1 MKKSIILSLV
11 ALMFSAVSFAQEAP
25 QNEQP
30 QERKAPT
37 VEEIAK
43 RRADRMR
50 NELLLGN
57 DQYDKVYKLCLAQA
71 KKDKARQE
79 AVKAE
84 KEAFNKDMKKILN
97 EAQSE
102 RYDHMQRP
110 RWNNRRGPQARGPQH
125 RPQFGPG
132 QKAPF
137 QNPPFELKKGGK
149 IEPSREEIMRKRKMF
164 DDVQQQPEQAPQADA
179 EVNMSDLAAN
189 DNIMTNVIS
198 LDMMA
203 SVEADLL
210 G

>member
-1 MKKSIILSLV
+1 MRKSIYLSLIAIIFSV
-11 ALMFSAVSFAQEAP
+11 ASFAQKAS
-25 QNEQP
+25 NEQAN
-30 QERKAPT
+30 ERKAPT

-43 RRADRMR
+43 RRADRLR

-57 DQYDKVYKLCLAQA
+57 DQYDKVYKLCLQKA

-79 AVKAE
+79 EMKAE
-84 KEAFNKDMKKILN
+84 REAFNKDMKGILN

-102 RYDHMQRP
+102 RYEQMQKPRMRGPQPQMQRRKVDFRNGPQLKQPPFHMQR
-110 RWNNRRGPQARGPQH
+110 G
-125 RPQFGPG
+125 G
-132 QKAPF
+132 QI
-137 QNPPFELKKGGK
+137 Q
-149 IEPSREEIMRKRKMF
+149 PSREQIMRKRKMY

-179 EVNMSDLAAN
+179 GVKMSDLTAYN
-189 DNIMTNVIS
+189 NSMTKVIS

>member
-1 MKKSIILSLV
+1 MKKSIYLSLIALLFSV
-11 ALMFSAVSFAQEAP
+11 ASFAQEAN
-25 QNEQP
+25 NEQAN
-30 QERKAPT
+30 ERKAPT

-43 RRADRMR
+43 RRADRLR

-71 KKDKARQE
+71 KKDMARRE
-79 AVKAE
+79 EMKAE
-84 KEAFNKDMKKILN
+84 KEAFNKNMKGILN

-102 RYDHMQRP
+102 RYEQMQKPRMRAPQHNMQR
-110 RWNNRRGPQARGPQH
+110 RKVDFRNGPQLRQ
-125 RPQFGPG
+125 
-132 QKAPF
+132 
-137 QNPPFELKKGGK
+137 PPFNMQRGGQ
-149 IEPSREEIMRKRKMF
+149 IQPSREQIMRKRKMY

-179 EVNMSDLAAN
+179 GVKMSDLTAN
-189 DNIMTNVIS
+189 NNIMANVIS

>member
-1 MKKSIILSLV
+1 MRKSIYLSLIALFFSV
-11 ALMFSAVSFAQEAP
+11 ASFAQEAS
-25 QNEQP
+25 NEQTN
-30 QERKAPT
+30 ERKAPT

-43 RRADRMR
+43 RRADRLR

-57 DQYDKVYKLCLAQA
+57 DQYDKVYKLCLQKA

-79 AVKAE
+79 EMQAE
-84 KEAFNKDMKKILN
+84 KEAFNKNMKGILN

-102 RYDHMQRP
+102 RYEQMQKPRMRGPQPQMQRRRVDFRNGPQLKQPPFHMQR
-110 RWNNRRGPQARGPQH
+110 G
-125 RPQFGPG
+125 G
-132 QKAPF
+132 QI
-137 QNPPFELKKGGK
+137 Q
-149 IEPSREEIMRKRKMF
+149 PSREQIMRKRKMF

-179 EVNMSDLAAN
+179 EVNMSDLTAN
-189 DNIMTNVIS
+189 NNIMANVIS

>member
-1 MKKSIILSLV
+1 MKKSIYLSLIALLFSV
-11 ALMFSAVSFAQEAP
+11 ASFAQEAN
-25 QNEQP
+25 NEQAN
-30 QERKAPT
+30 ERKAPT

-43 RRADRMR
+43 RRADRLR

-57 DQYDKVYKLCLAQA
+57 DQYDKVYKLCLQKA

-79 AVKAE
+79 EMKAE
-84 KEAFNKDMKKILN
+84 KEAFNKNMKGILN

-102 RYDHMQRP
+102 RYEQMQKPRMRAPQHNMQR
-110 RWNNRRGPQARGPQH
+110 RKVDFRNGPQLRQ
-125 RPQFGPG
+125 
-132 QKAPF
+132 
-137 QNPPFELKKGGK
+137 PPFNMQRGGQ
-149 IEPSREEIMRKRKMF
+149 IQPSREQIMRKRKMF

-179 EVNMSDLAAN
+179 GVKMSDLTAYN
-189 DNIMTNVIS
+189 NSMTKVIS

>member
-1 MKKSIILSLV
+1 MKKSIYLSLI
-11 ALMFSAVSFAQEAP
+11 ALMFSVASFAQEAEN
-25 QNEQP
+25 NEQP
-30 QERKAPT
+30 KERKVPT

-43 RRADRMR
+43 HKADRLR
-50 NELLLGN
+50 NDLLLGN

-79 AVKAE
+79 EMKAE
-84 KEAFNKDMKKILN
+84 KEAFSKDMKKILN

-110 RWNNRRGPQARGPQH
+110 RWNNRRGPQAQGPQH
-125 RPQFGPG
+125 PQFGPG
-132 QKAPF
+132 PKAPF

-164 DDVQQQPEQAPQADA
+164 DDVKPQEQPAQTPKANTEP
-179 EVNMSDLAAN
+179 NMSDLTAYN
-189 DNIMTNVIS
+189 NVVS

>member
-1 MKKSIILSLV
+1 MKKSIYLSLIALLFSV
-11 ALMFSAVSFAQEAP
+11 ASFAQEAS
-25 QNEQP
+25 NEQTN
-30 QERKAPT
+30 ERKAPT

-43 RRADRMR
+43 RRADRLR

-57 DQYDKVYKLCLAQA
+57 DQYDKVYKLCLQKA

-79 AVKAE
+79 EMQAE
-84 KEAFNKDMKKILN
+84 REAFNKDMKGILN

-102 RYDHMQRP
+102 RFEQMQKPRMRGPQPQMQRRRVDFRNGPQLKQPPFHMQR
-110 RWNNRRGPQARGPQH
+110 G
-125 RPQFGPG
+125 G
-132 QKAPF
+132 QI
-137 QNPPFELKKGGK
+137 Q
-149 IEPSREEIMRKRKMF
+149 PSREQIMRKRKMF

-179 EVNMSDLAAN
+179 GVKMSDLTAN
-189 DNIMTNVIS
+189 NNIMANVIS

>member
-1 MKKSIILSLV
+1 MRKSIYLSFIALFFSV
-11 ALMFSAVSFAQEAP
+11 ASFAQEAS
-25 QNEQP
+25 NEQAN
-30 QERKAPT
+30 ERKVPT

-43 RRADRMR
+43 RRADRLR

-79 AVKAE
+79 EMKTE
-84 KEAFNKDMKKILN
+84 KEAFAKDMEGILN

-102 RYDHMQRP
+102 RFEQMQKPRMRAPQQNMQRRKVDFRNGPQLKQPPFHMQR
-110 RWNNRRGPQARGPQH
+110 G
-125 RPQFGPG
+125 G
-132 QKAPF
+132 QI
-137 QNPPFELKKGGK
+137 Q
-149 IEPSREEIMRKRKMF
+149 PSREQIMRKRKMY
-164 DDVQQQPEQAPQADA
+164 DDVQQQPEQSPQADA
-179 EVNMSDLAAN
+179 EVNMSDLTAN
-189 DNIMTNVIS
+189 NNSMTKVIS

>member
-1 MKKSIILSLV
+1 MRKSIYLSLIALLFSV
-11 ALMFSAVSFAQEAP
+11 ASFAQEAS
-25 QNEQP
+25 NEQTN
-30 QERKAPT
+30 ERKAPT

-43 RRADRMR
+43 RRADRLR

-57 DQYDKVYKLCLAQA
+57 DQYDKVYKLCLQKA

-79 AVKAE
+79 EMQAE
-84 KEAFNKDMKKILN
+84 REAFNKDMKGILN

-102 RYDHMQRP
+102 RYEQMQKPRMRAPQHNMQRRKVDFRNGPQLKQPPFHMQR
-110 RWNNRRGPQARGPQH
+110 G
-125 RPQFGPG
+125 G
-132 QKAPF
+132 QI
-137 QNPPFELKKGGK
+137 Q
-149 IEPSREEIMRKRKMF
+149 PSREQIMRKRKMF

-179 EVNMSDLAAN
+179 RVKMSDLTAN
-189 DNIMTNVIS
+189 NNIMANVIS

>member
-1 MKKSIILSLV
+1 MRKSIYLSFIALFFSV
-11 ALMFSAVSFAQEAP
+11 ASFAQEAS
-25 QNEQP
+25 NEQAN
-30 QERKAPT
+30 ERKAPT

-43 RRADRMR
+43 RRADRLR

-57 DQYDKVYKLCLAQA
+57 DQYDKVYKLCLQKA

-79 AVKAE
+79 EMKAE
-84 KEAFNKDMKKILN
+84 KEAFNKNMKGILN

-102 RYDHMQRP
+102 RYEQMQKPRMHPNRPQMQRRRVDFRNGPQLKQPPFHMQR
-110 RWNNRRGPQARGPQH
+110 G
-125 RPQFGPG
+125 G
-132 QKAPF
+132 QI
-137 QNPPFELKKGGK
+137 Q
-149 IEPSREEIMRKRKMF
+149 PSREQIMRKRKMF

-179 EVNMSDLAAN
+179 EVNMSDLTAN
-189 DNIMTNVIS
+189 NNIMANVIS

>member
-1 MKKSIILSLV
+1 MRKSIYLSFIALFFSV
-11 ALMFSAVSFAQEAP
+11 ASFAQEAS
-25 QNEQP
+25 NEQTN
-30 QERKAPT
+30 ERKAPT

-43 RRADRMR
+43 RRADRLR

-57 DQYDKVYKLCLAQA
+57 DQYDKVYKLCLQKA

-79 AVKAE
+79 EMQAE
-84 KEAFNKDMKKILN
+84 KEAFNKNMKGILN

-102 RYDHMQRP
+102 RFEQMQKPRMRGPQPQMQRRRVDFRNGPQLKQPPFHMQR
-110 RWNNRRGPQARGPQH
+110 G
-125 RPQFGPG
+125 G
-132 QKAPF
+132 QI
-137 QNPPFELKKGGK
+137 Q
-149 IEPSREEIMRKRKMF
+149 PSREQIMRKRKMF

-179 EVNMSDLAAN
+179 GVKMSDLTAYN
-189 DNIMTNVIS
+189 NSMTKVIS

>member
-1 MKKSIILSLV
+1 MRKSIYLSFIALLFSV
-11 ALMFSAVSFAQEAP
+11 ASFAQEAS
-25 QNEQP
+25 NEQTN
-30 QERKAPT
+30 ERKAPT

-43 RRADRMR
+43 RRADRLR

-57 DQYDKVYKLCLAQA
+57 DQYDKVYKLCLQKA

-79 AVKAE
+79 EMQAE
-84 KEAFNKDMKKILN
+84 REAFNKDMKGILN

-102 RYDHMQRP
+102 RFEQMQKP
-110 RWNNRRGPQARGPQH
+110 RMRGPQPQMQRRRVDFRNGPQL
-125 RPQFGPG
+125 RQ
-132 QKAPF
+132 
-137 QNPPFELKKGGK
+137 PPFNMQRGGQ
-149 IEPSREEIMRKRKMF
+149 IQPSREQIMRKRKMY

-179 EVNMSDLAAN
+179 EVNMSDLTAN
-189 DNIMTNVIS
+189 NNIMANVIS